1 MSAKKKDTKEGE
13 KVEEKEKKPEGL
25 GLLEEVREIEN
36 LLCYLQL
43 L

>member
-36 LLCYLQL
+36 ILCSREML
-43 L
+43 